1 MLKIIGEI
9 IMKHTNIEEK
19 LKNYHVMSSN
29 YVGNI
34 YRDDEIAEIFTD
46 KMRISGWLKVLVA
59 LAKCQSEHGI
69 VPKEAT
75 AIIAENAELNKIN
88 LAYLH
93 IGSATQDIQDTEQS
107 MALKKILNIFKA
119 RLDKLRADLV
129 NLGETHLDTVCMG
142 RTHYQPAVPITF
154 GFKVASWIDELDR
167 NLQRLDEVISRIAV
181 VQIYG
186 ACGSASHLGV
196 DIELLEKGMAER
208 LGLNRATFAWHTVRD
223 RIHEFLFICSMICT
237 NLSRIANELTH
248 LNRPEI
254 AEIELT
260 WEGGMCSSTIMPH
273 KRNPEEFEHVITLSH
288 LVHGNL
294 SGYLNAPQAIHE
306 RDFIAVRMEW
316 AIIPETA
323 SYTGKAIDLLTATLP
338 LVKVNK
344 EAMQHNVE
352 KFAVKLSSEKLM
364 IQLGQKMGKI
374 NAHKL
379 LVDVFESVAHEDKSV
394 LTFLKEHAEI
404 NNYLDEEMLEAIFN
418 PINNIGQSQKL
429 AQRVFAWQN
438 RQEVRH

>member
-1 MLKIIGEI
+1 
-9 IMKHTNIEEK
+9 MKHTNIEEK